1 MKERIGQKIKLTSY
15 EELLGVGNE
24 ESAVDVSIR
33 DIHSFENHPFKV
45 LDDNK
50 MQELVDSI
58 KKNGILTPVL
68 LRSSKKKRGYEMI
81 SGHRRLHA
89 AELAGLTVIPAIV
102 REMDDD
108 TAILAMVDANIQ
120 REELLPSE
128 KAFAFKMKMDAM
140 RRQGTRSDLGVSL
153 TSTQNGWRSETA
165 ELIGK
170 EIGESKNQ
178 VRRYIRLTELIPE
191 LLELVDKKRLQFTVA
206 VEISYISKDIQ
217 VWINEYIHEN
227 GCVKQ
232 NQIALLRQ
240 ELANGTGMTQSQM
253 ISLFHGTAV
262 GRIPKKKVT
271 LSENKLYEY
280 FPPHYTS
287 SQMEQVIMKL
297 LTQWKESQG
306 GDDGEF

>member
-24 ESAVDVSIR
+24 ESAVDVSIK

-45 LDDNK
+45 LDDDK
-50 MQELVDSI
+50 MQELIESI
-58 KKNGILTPVL
+58 KKNGVLTPVL

-128 KAFAFKMKMDAM
+128 KAHAYKMKMDAIK
-140 RRQGTRSDLGVSL
+140 RQGTRSDLTCAQNDHKLGVKSR
-153 TSTQNGWRSETA
+153 N
-165 ELIGK
+165 I
-170 EIGESKNQ
+170 IGEQLGISSAQ
-178 VRRYIRLTELIPE
+178 VSRYIRLTELIPE

-240 ELANGTGMTQSQM
+240 ELTNGTRMTQNQM

-287 SQMEQVIMKL
+287 SQMERVIVQL

-306 GDDGEF
+306 GDESVF

>member
-24 ESAVDVSIR
+24 ESAVDVSIK

-45 LDDNK
+45 LDDDK
-50 MQELVDSI
+50 MQELIESI
-58 KKNGILTPVL
+58 KKNGVLTPVL
-68 LRSSKKKRGYEMI
+68 LRSSKKKRGSEMI

-128 KAFAFKMKMDAM
+128 KAHAYKMKMDAIK
-140 RRQGTRSDLGVSL
+140 RQGTRSDLTCAQNDHKLGVKSR
-153 TSTQNGWRSETA
+153 N
-165 ELIGK
+165 I
-170 EIGESKNQ
+170 IGEQLGISSAQ
-178 VRRYIRLTELIPE
+178 VSRYIRLTELIPE

-240 ELANGTGMTQSQM
+240 ELTNGTRMTQNQM

-287 SQMEQVIMKL
+287 SQMERVIVQL

-306 GDDGEF
+306 GDESVF